1 MRNTSPFEI
10 VEALQC
16 ALERLARQVLRLLAP
31 AGVVIAV
38 RVDLIEVAVVKR
50 AKCLAVPLGGFDQ
63 ARLVLQLRCRTLGH
77 AVDLSIYVPCVVK
90 VTRSPQVPCR
100 RWQRLPAPGPAGR
113 RCGRWRRWC
122 EFAP

>member
-31 AGVVIAV
+31 AGVVVAV

-50 AKCLAVPLGGFDQ
+50 AKRLAVPLGGFDQ
-63 ARLVLQLRCRTLGH
+63 ARLVLQLRRRTLGH

-90 VTRSPQVPCR
+90 VTRLRQVPCR
-100 RWQRLPAPGPAGR
+100 LGRRPPAPGRAADPYE
-113 RCGRWRRWC
+113 RW
-122 EFAP
+122 